1 VKLYEYQ
8 AKEIFKK
15 LGLPVPKSKL
25 VTRLEEVEEAYASV
39 GPKVMIKA
47 QVLVGGRGKAG
58 GIKPANSL
66 EEAKKIASSLLHSNL
81 KGLEVKRLLF
91 EEQLDIAREYYMA
104 FVNDRERACPL
115 AMVSLKGGMDIEE
128 VARQYP
134 DQVATLPI
142 DILYGLQDF
151 QARQIAFQIGLP
163 GQDLTQFT
171 KMLKGLYDVYRAYDA
186 ELTEINPLVVTAKGE
201 LKAADGRL
209 NVDDNSLFRHPDVAA
224 WQEPGIDA
232 EFKAKKGNA
241 YVELD
246 GNIGLMCTG
255 AGMTMAIMDTIAAFG
270 GKPADFMD
278 VGWGMLEGGSEE
290 GIKLLLAKGV
300 KVILISTYTGA
311 RTDIMAE
318 KILEALPRIP
328 NLNIPVVI
336 RLQGK
341 NEEIAQKIL
350 SECKLPYVK
359 TAETL
364 DKAVELAVN
373 IARGEIR

>member
-1 VKLYEYQ
+1 
-8 AKEIFKK
+8 
-15 LGLPVPKSKL
+15 
-25 VTRLEEVEEAYASV
+25 
-39 GPKVMIKA
+39 
-47 QVLVGGRGKAG
+47 
-58 GIKPANSL
+58 
-66 EEAKKIASSLLHSNL
+66 
-81 KGLEVKRLLF
+81 
-91 EEQLDIAREYYMA
+91 
-104 FVNDRERACPL
+104 
-115 AMVSLKGGMDIEE
+115 
-128 VARQYP
+128 
-134 DQVATLPI
+134 
-142 DILYGLQDF
+142 
-151 QARQIAFQIGLP
+151 
-163 GQDLTQFT
+163 
-171 KMLKGLYDVYRAYDA
+171 
-186 ELTEINPLVVTAKGE
+186 
-201 LKAADGRL
+201 
-209 NVDDNSLFRHPDVAA
+209 VDDNSLFRHSDVAA

-278 VGWGMLEGGSEE
+278 VGWGMLEGGSDE

-341 NEEIAQKIL
+341 NEEMAQKIL

-373 IARGEIR
+373 IARGEVR

>member
-1 VKLYEYQ
+1 
-8 AKEIFKK
+8 
-15 LGLPVPKSKL
+15 
-25 VTRLEEVEEAYASV
+25 
-39 GPKVMIKA
+39 
-47 QVLVGGRGKAG
+47 
-58 GIKPANSL
+58 
-66 EEAKKIASSLLHSNL
+66 
-81 KGLEVKRLLF
+81 
-91 EEQLDIAREYYMA
+91 
-104 FVNDRERACPL
+104 
-115 AMVSLKGGMDIEE
+115 MVSLKGGMDIEE
-128 VARQYP
+128 VAKHYP

-142 DILYGLQDF
+142 DVLYGLQDF

-163 GQDLTQFT
+163 SQDLNPFT
-171 KMLKGLYDVYRAYDA
+171 KLLKGLYDVYRTYDA
-186 ELTEINPLVVTAKGE
+186 ELTEINPLVVTAEGE

-278 VGWGMLEGGSEE
+278 VGWGMLEGGAEE

-373 IARGEIR
+373 VARGEVR

>member
-1 VKLYEYQ
+1 MKLYEYQ
-8 AKEIFKK
+8 AKGFFGRM
-15 LGLPVPKSKL
+15 GLPVPKSRV
-25 VTRLEEVEEAYASV
+25 VTRLDEVEEAYKAV
-39 GPKVMIKA
+39 GPKIMIKA
-47 QVLVGGRGKAG
+47 QVLVGGRGRAG

-66 EEAKKIASSLLHSNL
+66 EEAKKIASALLHSNL

-91 EEQLDIAREYYMA
+91 EEQLEIAREYYA
-104 FVNDRERACPL
+104 AVVTDRERACPL
-115 AMVSLKGGMDIEE
+115 IMASLKGGMEIEE
-128 VARQYP
+128 VAKQYP
-134 DQVATLPI
+134 DQVATVPI
-142 DILYGLQDF
+142 DVLYGLQDF
-151 QARQIAFQIGLP
+151 QIRQIAFQLGLP
-163 GQDLTQFT
+163 SEDLNSFS
-171 KMLKGLYDVYRAYDA
+171 KVLKALYDVYRAYDA
-186 ELTEINPLVVTAKGE
+186 ELTEINPLVVTKQGE

-209 NVDDNSLFRHPDVAA
+209 NVDDNSLFRHPDIAA
-224 WQEPGIDA
+224 YHEPGVDA
-232 EFKAKKGNA
+232 AFKEKKGNA

-255 AGMTMAIMDTIAAFG
+255 AGMTMAIMDQIMATG

-311 RTDIMAE
+311 RTDIMAQ
-318 KILEALPRIP
+318 KILEALPNIP

-350 SECKLPYVK
+350 PECKLPYVR

-364 DKAVELAVN
+364 DKAVELAVKL
-373 IARGEIR
+373 ARGEVK